1 MGKFNVSDEDINYG
15 KPIETAWYP
24 FKLKNIKDKPASTDG
39 SNVTHIR
46 LVGLPGT
53 PAENVPVLATF
64 SEKAPGM
71 IVKLWKALNPGV
83 VLKAGM
89 LEVDKKYE
97 GRDVD
102 VYIGHDTYKGQTVN
116 KAVDFRPLVKR

>member
-1 MGKFNVSDEDINYG
+1 MGKFNVTDEDINYG
-15 KPIETAWYP
+15 KVLEPTWYP
-24 FKLKNIKDKPASTDG
+24 FKLKLIKDKPASTDG
-39 SNVTHIR
+39 SNVTHVR

-64 SEKAPGM
+64 SEKAPGG

-83 VLKAGM
+83 QPKAGII
-89 LEVDKKYE
+89 EVDKKYE

-102 VYIGHDTYKGQTVN
+102 VYIGHDVYKGATVN
-116 KAVDFRPLVKR
+116 KAVDFRPLAKK